1 MSDHKQNFPTFS
13 YAELLTTATTLIN
26 LDHCLKPWFSD
37 EIRSSLDPRVE
48 WVTLDQVDHSELHNI
63 KDQRVVPSP
72 LATQVESSQQAVG
85 QAQGGEAVAGHYLDH
100 IERVQQRDNH
110 SGSSHKK
117 RRRKSSRKKD
127 SQQEAAANSRSENKE
142 NVATPMPSKRRRR
155 PSRNRKPKSQSST

>member
-48 WVTLDQVDHSELHNI
+48 WVKLDQVDQSELHNI

-85 QAQGGEAVAGHYLDH
+85 QEQAGEAVAGHYLDH
-100 IERVQQRDNH
+100 IENH
-110 SGSSHKK
+110 IQVIEKIKGSN
-117 RRRKSSRKKD
+117 D
-127 SQQEAAANSRSENKE
+127 LDFILDENLYIKLRL
-142 NVATPMPSKRRRR
+142 VAERYL
-155 PSRNRKPKSQSST
+155 